1 MIYVPGH
8 GSIGAKLFI
17 LGEAPSYQETAA
29 GLPFVGPSGK
39 ELDRLNFDSGIT
51 RGNCWVSNVCKYEVP
66 PNLPGKKIPFAIRA
80 RNVGIDMEVQLHE
93 LQEEI
98 NGIKPN
104 CILALGGTALW
115 ALSGKTKIGYYR
127 GSIMHGMGVKFVPTY
142 HPAHLLHQSSGGEF
156 KGYWNRQVM
165 IFDFKRA
172 LYQSKFPELVLP
184 SRTLE
189 ICQNSAQLAEFRDRY
204 KNSIRMA
211 VDIEANGTCIPVCI
225 GLSLAK
231 HHGMVVPLWNCE
243 GISHIP
249 DSDLV
254 QMWILLSEM
263 LYEKDIIGQNFNY
276 DRDKIKRLGFVIR
289 NLVSDTMLK
298 AHAINPELPK
308 GLAFNTS
315 IFTEEPFY
323 KDEGMYKGSV
333 SDLLTGC
340 ARDACVTYEVDEAM
354 DADLDELGQR
364 SFFENFLMKLP
375 DLYWAIERQ
384 GLRVDSAQRD
394 SLLRKYV
401 EWDERVRYELFKLV
415 GTEVNV
421 NSPTQVAVLLWDNLQ
436 LPRKNTTGEE
446 DITALLNSP
455 TAIKKPE
462 SRKICELILEGRRVR
477 KSISTY
483 LMALPDYDGRM
494 RTTYFP
500 CLDTGRTS
508 TGQQDPPIRPNVEV
522 VDENGKKKTK
532 VLGTAFQ
539 TMTKHGDIGA
549 DVRSMYVPDISHFEL
564 INGELVEI
572 EEEEVFVQADSS
584 QAEARV
590 VALLSNDE
598 DTLRMYDEHD
608 IHALTASWFF
618 GGSESDYSKKILG
631 YEHPIRFAGKT
642 LRHAGHLG
650 AGKRRASIELNT
662 QARKYKIPI
671 AITEAIA
678 ERALKIFHAKSPK
691 VQQVFQAE
699 VIEALKRN
707 RQLIAPVPYG
717 VDAPMGGKR
726 TFYERF
732 GEELFR
738 QGFSYIPQ
746 RAVSDNTKA
755 AALRIRNKIPLIK
768 IAMEAHDALLFSVPV
783 SKLQVWTPI
792 IKEEMERPIDFS
804 SCTLHRHS
812 LKIPC
817 DIETGKNYMDLKKF
831 KDLPIIAQPVVIPSL
846 IPKSV
851 TEQFTVIELPPDSKL
866 TDIIYEAQERKHAQE
881 V

>member
-1 MIYVPGH
+1 M
-8 GSIGAKLFI
+8 I

-39 ELDRLNFDSGIT
+39 ELDRILNDAGIS
-51 RGNCWVSNVCKYEVP
+51 RSNCWISNVCKYEVP
-66 PNLPGKKIPFAIRA
+66 PNVKGKKIPFPIRA
-80 RNVGIDMEVQLHE
+80 RNAGINMEEQLHE
-93 LQEEI
+93 LQEEV
-98 NGIKPN
+98 NQIKPH

-115 ALSGKTKIGYYR
+115 ALSGKTKIGHHR

-142 HPAHLLHQSSGGEF
+142 HPAHLLHSVAGGEF

-172 LYQSKFPELVLP
+172 KYQSSFPELVLP

-189 ICQNSAQLAEFRDRY
+189 ICRNSAQLAEFRDRY
-204 KNSIRMA
+204 KDKKLMA
-211 VDIEANGTCIPVCI
+211 VDIEANGTCIPVCM
-225 GLSLAK
+225 GLALTK
-231 HHGMVVPLWNCE
+231 HHGMVVPLWNCDD
-243 GISHIP
+243 ISNIP
-249 DSDLV
+249 SSDMV
-254 QMWILLSEM
+254 QMWIILSEM

-289 NLVSDTMLK
+289 TLASDTMLK

-323 KDEGMYKGSV
+323 KDEGMYKGSI
-333 SDLLTGC
+333 SDLLIGC
-340 ARDACVTYEVDEAM
+340 ARDSCVTFEVNENM
-354 DADLDELGQR
+354 DRDLDELGQR
-364 SFFENFLMKLP
+364 PFFENFLMKLP
-375 DLYWAIERQ
+375 DLYWSIEQQ
-384 GLRVDSAQRD
+384 GMKIDTEKRD
-394 SLLRKYV
+394 ALLRKYV
-401 EWDERVRYELFKLV
+401 EWDERLRYELFTLV
-415 GTEVNV
+415 GAEINV
-421 NSPTQVAVLLWDNLQ
+421 NSPTQIASLLWENLK
-436 LPRKNTTGEE
+436 LPRKPTTGEE
-446 DITALLNSP
+446 DITELLNSP
-455 TAIKKPE
+455 SAVKDTSK
-462 SRKICELILEGRRVR
+462 RKILELILEDRRVR

-508 TGQQDPPIRPNVEV
+508 TGQQDPPIRPLVEV
-522 VDENGKKKTK
+522 VDENGKKKQK

-549 DVRSMYVPDISHFEL
+549 DIRGMYVPDSED
-564 INGELVEI
+564 EI
-572 EEEEVFVQADSS
+572 FVQADSS

-590 VALLSNDE
+590 VALLANDE

-662 QARKYKIPI
+662 QARKYKIPLQI
-671 AITEAIA
+671 SEAVA
-678 ERALKIFHAKSPK
+678 ERALKIFHTKSPK
-691 VQQVFQAE
+691 VQGIFQAG
-699 VIEALKRN
+699 VIEALKVS
-707 RQLIAPVPYG
+707 RQLIAPLPYG
-717 VDAPMGGKR
+717 INSPCGGKR
-726 TFYERF
+726 TFFERW
-732 GEELFR
+732 GEDLFR
-738 QGFSYIPQ
+738 QAFSYMPQ

-755 AALRIRNKIPLIK
+755 AGLRTKIRIPEIK
-768 IAMEAHDALLFSVPV
+768 IVMEAHDALLFCIPK
-783 SKLQVWTPI
+783 SKMNEWIPI

-804 SCTLHRHS
+804 QCTLKRHE
-812 LKIPC
+812 LIIPC
-817 DIETGKNYMDLKKF
+817 DIEVGMNYMDLKKF
-831 KDLPIIAQPVVIPSL
+831 KDL
-846 IPKSV
+846 SV
-851 TEQFTVIELPPDSKL
+851 TKPVSNKEKSFLVD
-866 TDIIYEAQERKHAQE
+866 
-881 V
+881 